1 VRRLAYRH
9 QRTVQTAVEVAGTG
23 FLTGAT
29 IQLRVLPAPAGTG
42 IVFLRTDRKPSC
54 PIPARVD
61 QVTGTQRRTT
71 IGRPPNHVALV
82 EHVIAALAGMRIDNC
97 VVQLDGP
104 EAPGLD
110 GSAWPLV
117 QALAAAGTELQPAR
131 RACYTVEAPVKLS
144 QHGATL
150 AFYPG
155 AGDLQISYFLDY
167 GSQSPIGRQMHT
179 ERITPESFQNE
190 IADCRTFLLEE
201 EAIELRRQ
209 GLGARVTAADLL
221 VFGSS
226 GPIDNKL
233 RHANEPARHKI
244 LDLVGDLA
252 LFGYDLCGHVV
263 AYRSGHP
270 LNVMLARTL
279 SWKLGA
285 APIGYRLAA

>member
-1 VRRLAYRH
+1 
-9 QRTVQTAVEVAGTG
+9 VEVAGTG

-29 IQLRVLPAPAGTG
+29 IHLRVLPAPAGTG
-42 IVFLRTDRKPSC
+42 IVFLRTDRKPAC

-82 EHVIAALAGMRIDNC
+82 EHVIGALAGMRIDNC
-97 VVQLDGP
+97 VVQLNGP

-110 GSAWPLV
+110 GSSGPLV
-117 QALAAAGTELQPAR
+117 KALAAVGTEVQPAR
-131 RACYTVEAPVKLS
+131 RPCYTVESPVKLA

-167 GSQSPIGRQMHT
+167 GPQSPIPRQMHT
-179 ERITPESFQNE
+179 ERITPEGFCNQ
-190 IADCRTFLLEE
+190 IANCRTFLLEE
-201 EAIELRRQ
+201 EGIELRRQ

-221 VFGSS
+221 IFGSN

-233 RHANEPARHKI
+233 RYANEPARHKI

-252 LFGYDLCGHVV
+252 LFGYDLSGHVV

-279 SWKLGA
+279 TWKLGA